1 MMIVRLVLI
10 DDHEII
16 RAGLI
21 TMLSREPDLL
31 VVGDAANGADGLA
44 LVAAYKPEVAVV
56 DYRMPG
62 MSGVEVC
69 QEITAKHPATKVVM
83 LTTMLTDEV
92 VRQSLDAGAR
102 AYVYK
107 DVQAA
112 ELKRAVRA
120 VAAGHMVIDPHAASR
135 VVRWA
140 NQGLTWLDKPLST
153 RELDVLRLVADGAT
167 NQGIAEALG
176 LSENTV
182 RTYLRRAN
190 LKLGSH
196 KRGEAALAAGRR
208 GDL

>member
-1 MMIVRLVLI
+1 MIVRLVVI

-21 TMLSREPDLL
+21 AVLSREPDLF
-31 VVGDAANGADGLA
+31 VVGDAANGADGVA
-44 LVAAYKPEVAVV
+44 LVAAYKPEVAIV

-69 QEITAKHPATKVVM
+69 REITAHHPATKVVM

-167 NQGIAEALG
+167 NPGIAEALG
-176 LSENTV
+176 ISENTV
-182 RTYLRRAN
+182 RTYLRRAH

-196 KRGEAALAAGRR
+196 KRGEAALAADRR